1 MRLFE
6 ELFGD
11 ADDGLSGA
19 RCVWKIGGEGYFEGV
34 KGLTEFTDTEIRVYT
49 AKGETRIQGEKLC
62 VKKYA
67 DGDLY
72 IGGKIYALSLPTG
85 EGKEC

>member
-6 ELFGD
+6 EIFGG

-34 KGLTEFTDTEIRVYT
+34 KGLSEFTPTEIGVYT
-49 AKGETRIQGEKLC
+49 QKGEVRLFGDGLF

-72 IGGKIYALSLPTG
+72 IGGKIYSLTVPKK
-85 EGKEC
+85 GKEK

>member
-11 ADDGLSGA
+11 ADDGLSGV

-34 KGLTEFTDTEIRVYT
+34 KGLSEFTDTVLGVYT
-49 AKGETRIQGEKLC
+49 RQGEVLVEGEGLQ

-72 IGGKIYALSLPTG
+72 VGGKIYSLSLPKKRR
-85 EGKEC
+85 EK